1 MENLGNVKNP
11 NQHNVATRESLS
23 GEGGKH
29 FERDYDEPSIPA
41 DCWNE
46 SQEDYKVGG
55 YHPVKIGELYNGRY
69 LIVSKLGWGHFS
81 TVWLALDTQNKPTK
95 YFALKFQKGAQEY
108 RQAAYDEIDILSA
121 TKNHADGE
129 EWKESLNRHLESC
142 LEDLTH
148 PISEN
153 FNGVVGF
160 FDFFEVSGPNGQ
172 HVCMVFEVLGPN
184 ILQLISLYDYK
195 GVPIDTVRKIAVHS
209 LIGLDYLHRICGVI
223 HTDIKPENI
232 VVSSSPIPLVD
243 FKVVSSED
251 PNTKKGS
258 KKLKDKPNNEL
269 GTQVKQDSV
278 REDYCDSNNENDA
291 NTSATTIETASAT
304 TISTS
309 KTRSTATLASQ
320 TNQYQGLNAKERR
333 KLRRKNLRKLRN
345 KCNSQL
351 IQKNS
356 VGGIGSVEVAEKGK
370 RLSTPPFLKLHL
382 KPMPSDPTHSSY
394 YQIKFNSKKLD
405 TDGGHTTFENIGMNS
420 NLNSIDQFPLIKSPY
435 HHHLYEVY
443 HPQQYFANDDQ
454 RYTHLLP
461 LTQWNKSYVGDSEQQ
476 PSKVN
481 DVQTIEETPDIKPGF
496 FRLEANEQQLE
507 NISSIIKEISC
518 SSETFTRREAEYYI
532 VDLGN
537 ACWMNKHFSQDIQ
550 TRQYRSPEVIV
561 GAGYDYSADIW
572 SLGCTI
578 FELLTGD
585 LLFTP
590 KATEDFGSDDDH
602 LAQMIE
608 LLGEF
613 PRSLI
618 RSGKYSK
625 QFFNKQN
632 KLHKISKLQYWDL
645 KSVLIH
651 KYCISKYE
659 AHNFCLFLHSFLA
672 LDPRMRPGAQTLLDH
687 PWLRIRGVSSD
698 YLENMLAIPER
709 PLSTIDEENISRD
722 IQALSINENGQR
734 DLKNLSIKQEL
745 SEWFNQFKKSIDF

>member
-1 MENLGNVKNP
+1 MENLGKMSNP
-11 NQHNVATRESLS
+11 NQNLGAQHLKVS
-23 GEGGKH
+23 GENQH
-29 FERDYDEPSIPA
+29 IEHDYDEPTIPA

-55 YHPVKIGELYNGRY
+55 YHPVSIGEVYNGRY

-81 TVWLALDTQNKPTK
+81 TVWLAIDTLSTPTT

-108 RQAAYDEIDILSA
+108 RQAAYDEMEILTA
-121 TKNHADGE
+121 TKNHASGE
-129 EWKESLNRHLESC
+129 EWRESLNRHLESC
-142 LEDLTH
+142 IENFTR
-148 PISEN
+148 PFSRN

-160 FDFFEVSGPNGQ
+160 IDYFEVSGPNGQ

-195 GVPIDTVRKIAVHS
+195 GVPIDIVRKIAAHS

-232 VVSSSPIPLVD
+232 VVSSSSIPMVD
-243 FKVVSSED
+243 FRVINTEEKYDADSSNIKESD
-251 PNTKKGS
+251 DHHIRDGS
-258 KKLKDKPNNEL
+258 NSDNNIKDV
-269 GTQVKQDSV
+269 T
-278 REDYCDSNNENDA
+278 
-291 NTSATTIETASAT
+291 
-304 TISTS
+304 
-309 KTRSTATLASQ
+309 TATEI
-320 TNQYQGLNAKERR
+320 TNSTTTDSIHNSNINDSSNGNSTQYHGLNAKERR
-333 KLRRKNLRKLRN
+333 RLKRKNQRKN
-345 KCNSQL
+345 KQKLGSQATESSNAEEDV
-351 IQKNS
+351 IECITGEAKNTEAS
-356 VGGIGSVEVAEKGK
+356 EKGK

-394 YQIKFNSKKLD
+394 YQINFNSKKLEKSS
-405 TDGGHTTFENIGMNS
+405 TEQSKLENFSFNS
-420 NLNSIDQFPLIKSPY
+420 NMNNLNQFPLIKPPY

-443 HPQQYFANDDQ
+443 HPQQYIANDEQ

-461 LTQWNKSYVGDSEQQ
+461 LTQWNKSYVGGSELLSQENHKFSKNSKADSKALRFE
-476 PSKVN
+476 VN
-481 DVQTIEETPDIKPGF
+481 EEKIMEVSNVIK
-496 FRLEANEQQLE
+496 Q
-507 NISSIIKEISC
+507 ISVNPN
-518 SSETFTRREAEYYI
+518 TFSRNEAEYFI

-561 GAGYDYSADIW
+561 GAGYDWSADIW

-590 KATEDFGSDDDH
+590 KATEDFSGDDDH

-613 PRSLI
+613 PKSLI
-618 RSGKYSK
+618 KSGKHSK
-625 QFFNKQN
+625 RFFNKHN

-651 KYCISKYE
+651 KYCINKFE
-659 AHNFCLFLHSFLA
+659 AHNFSLFLYSFLA

-698 YLENMLAIPER
+698 YLENMLARLER
-709 PLSTIDEENISRD
+709 PLTLVDEENISRD
-722 IQALSINENGQR
+722 LQSLTISENDQG
-734 DLKNLSIKQEL
+734 DYKNLSIKQEL
-745 SEWFNQFKKSIDF
+745 SEWFNQFKKTLDS